1 MSFLFNII
9 KKSFLFSNQTQ
20 YTLISGHKEVAKLTP
35 QEVHDSLED
44 VFLDK
49 RLLFLKTINFI
60 HIILRIISDYFKFAP
75 FIIFWFF
82 VIFSLMDAEGTYQVL
97 KLVTSSSQALL
108 EGINQFFLLY
118 SYFYLIFMSVSLV
131 VSNEKFGYRSIY
143 RKALFESFKNKL
155 KNSEGLE
162 GSLDCQVDCTY
173 LKCESLGYCRI
184 IDFKD
189 GLARTQTIF
198 QTYKV

>member
-60 HIILRIISDYFKFAP
+60 HIILRIISDYVKFAP
-75 FIIFWFF
+75 FTIFWFF

-108 EGINQFFLLY
+108 EG
-118 SYFYLIFMSVSLV
+118 
-131 VSNEKFGYRSIY
+131 
-143 RKALFESFKNKL
+143 
-155 KNSEGLE
+155 
-162 GSLDCQVDCTY
+162 
-173 LKCESLGYCRI
+173 
-184 IDFKD
+184 
-189 GLARTQTIF
+189 
-198 QTYKV
+198 